1 MVCKH
6 HTNPVEEFVSWDLL
20 TVMQNL
26 TESNNLSNT
35 SLLSNLKPLNEKA
48 LVVQVLVA
56 ILLYVNGLMIF
67 TFLKKKVFLEET
79 RYILFAQT
87 LFVDSATMLL
97 TCLTMTGSVNQYP
110 VHIIPCCIFCTVMS
124 VLTVCTP
131 VTLVAMCLE
140 RYVAICMPL
149 RHSSISTPKNT
160 FIGLLVIWA
169 VSFVLPLFT
178 LIVFLVYASP
188 AGLRS
193 YVVCSLEVM
202 LQVNWLANTRAASLQ
217 IIFII
222 MFCIVISTYIKI
234 MTAARSAKSE
244 NKKSSKSLRTVI
256 LHGIQ
261 LFLCMLQFITPY
273 IEMPLWKV
281 DLMVFV
287 NVRYA
292 DYILFM
298 ISPCCLSPLIYGLR
312 DKKFYNALKHY
323 AFCGFAVVNRHKI
336 RHVKT
341 IPLEVY

>member
-1 MVCKH
+1 MV
-6 HTNPVEEFVSWDLL
+6 
-20 TVMQNL
+20 NL

-35 SLLSNLKPLNEKA
+35 SLLSNLKPFNEKA
-48 LVVQVLVA
+48 LVVQVLVG

-67 TFLKKKVFLEET
+67 TFLKKNIFFEET

-87 LFVDSATMLL
+87 LFVDSSNMLL
-97 TCLTMTGSVNQYP
+97 TCLTMTGIINQYA

-124 VLTVCTP
+124 VLNICTP

-169 VSFVLPLFT
+169 VSFILPLFV

-188 AGLRS
+188 VGLRS
-193 YVVCSLEVM
+193 YVICSLEVM
-202 LQVNWLANTRAASLQ
+202 LIVKWLADTRAASLQ
-217 IIFII
+217 ILFII

-234 MTAARSAKSE
+234 VAAARSATSE
-244 NKKSSKSLRTVI
+244 NKKSSKGLRTVI

-261 LFLCMLQFITPY
+261 LFLCMLQFIVPY

-281 DLMVFV
+281 NLVVFV
-287 NVRYA
+287 NVKYSN
-292 DYILFM
+292 YILFI
-298 ISPCCLSPLIYGLR
+298 ISPRCLSPLIYGLR
-312 DKKFYNALKHY
+312 DKKFCNALKHY

-336 RHVKT
+336 PHVKT

>member
-1 MVCKH
+1 M
-6 HTNPVEEFVSWDLL
+6 L
-20 TVMQNL
+20 NL
-26 TESNNLSNT
+26 TENNNLTNT
-35 SLLSNLKPLNEKA
+35 LLYHLKPLNEKP
-48 LVVQVLVA
+48 LLVQVLVA

-67 TFLKKKVFLEET
+67 TFLKKEAFLEET

-87 LFVDSATMLL
+87 LFVDSFTMLL
-97 TCLTMTGSVNQYP
+97 TYLTLMGYFYQYA
-110 VHIIPCCIFCTVMS
+110 VHIIPCCIICTVIS
-124 VLTVCTP
+124 VFNFCTP
-131 VTLVAMCLE
+131 VTLVTMCLE

-149 RHSSISTPKNT
+149 RHSSISTTKNT
-160 FIGLLVIWA
+160 LIVLLVIWA
-169 VSFVLPLFT
+169 VSFVLPLFV

-188 AGLRS
+188 AGLQS

-202 LQVNWLANTRAASLQ
+202 LQVNWLADTMAAGQQ
-217 IIFII
+217 ILFII
-222 MFCIVISTYIKI
+222 MFCTVVSAYIKI
-234 MTAARSAKSE
+234 MIAARSATSE

-261 LFLCMLQFITPY
+261 LFLSMLQFITPY

-281 DLMVFV
+281 DFMVFW

-292 DYILFM
+292 DYILFV

-312 DKKFYNALKHY
+312 DKKFCNALKHY

-341 IPLEVY
+341 IPLEVN